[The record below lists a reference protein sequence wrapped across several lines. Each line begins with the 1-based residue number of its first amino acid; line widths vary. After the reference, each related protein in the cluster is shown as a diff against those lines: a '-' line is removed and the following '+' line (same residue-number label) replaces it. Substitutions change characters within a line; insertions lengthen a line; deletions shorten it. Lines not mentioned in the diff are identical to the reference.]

1 MAEEV
6 VAEPERRKGKLP
18 AWMVSKGGLAAI
30 AGGTLL
36 LACCGAYAALRSDGG
51 DTPAVA
57 EEKAEIP
64 VPMPVASKPQ
74 ALKADAYSIVSVFDG
89 EAFLATPNDLVRVV
103 VGAVVPGLGTITSV
117 EAFPNGGG
125 TVAGTEAVL
134 RTR

>member
-1 MAEEV
+1 MAGDV
-6 VAEPERRKGKLP
+6 TAEPDRRKGMLP

-36 LACCGAYAALRSDGG
+36 LACCGAYAALRGDGEAP
-51 DTPAVA
+51 PAVT
-57 EEKAEIP
+57 EEKVEIP

-74 ALKADAYSIVSVFDG
+74 AIKADAYSIVSVFEG

-117 EAFPNGGG
+117 ETFPNGGG